1 MKKLIFS
8 LALLLMS
15 VSAALAQTWDFSEDG
30 VSESDK
36 ANLEADA
43 ASTTPLWTVENT
55 TSNFRYKSKGNL
67 TASELKANGAVLN
80 YTDGL
85 LFTTTAD
92 DAVRVDIKYSRIAL
106 NKVLSLTIPGLK
118 AGYIVKVKCKTSKDK
133 TARALTAKN
142 ITPATAADFAEAGSA
157 DAVTYTGTVTVDGDV
172 VLTNNGGIYLYGIE
186 VIDPNQ
192 ETPDEPGAFHNVSAS
207 KLKNQM
213 VLTVDGDTKYYDTS
227 DVKAS
232 INQASGAFT
241 VSSKDNAW
249 FDTYVGK
256 VSDVSFVKAQLDSE
270 SGDIDNSDKAKVSLK
285 AAQSWFQ
292 SAFVEWL
299 PYEGA
304 TTYNVY
310 VRGGQ
315 YSDFTKI
322 DYQLV
327 RDYGTYGR
335 ADALGLKA
343 GEYEL
348 KVVPVVNDKEVA
360 EAANIA
366 TGLKVRAHDRS
377 GFAFNTSK
385 TPGAYNADGTLKSGA
400 VVVYLTNDN
409 IDKVTL
415 DVQTS
420 NKGDKITCTG
430 LQNIIN
436 NGIKKGID
444 TRPFVFRMIGQIK
457 TPSVA
462 DKGDIV
468 IDMNGKDVSA
478 GVTIEGV
485 GNDAVADGWGIRLKG
500 ARYAEV
506 SNIGFF
512 NCNSGEGDNVG
523 LQQDNEH
530 IWVHNCDM
538 FYGNAGSDADQIKG
552 DGALDCKKS
561 NYVTFSYN
569 HFWDNG
575 KCNLLGLSEGST
587 DYYITYHHNWYDHSD
602 SRHPRVRYYSAHVYN
617 NYYDGNAK
625 YGVGSTL
632 GSSVFV
638 ENNYFRNTNKPMMIS
653 QQGTDIKGNPK
664 GTFSGEDGGIIKAY
678 GNVFADMKSLRFVP
692 YSDENQTEFD
702 AYVASSRDEQVPAS
716 VTSKKGGNK
725 YNNFDT
731 NSSLFYSS
739 YVLDKAEDVPAVV
752 AGQFGAGRVQHGDFQ
767 WTFKNSVDDAEY
779 EVNAALK
786 KAVSA
791 YKTSL
796 VKIFGGENINVP
808 GTDPTPDPGTD
819 PTPDPGTDPT
829 PTPGTDTPA
838 IEGTVLV
845 TFTGSKPSG
854 SVVTVSGKYATDK
867 GTATIDGTDYTTCV
881 KMESATNITVK
892 VDKDVTATFY
902 FANGGTASLKV
913 DGSSKISGTVDALTN
928 VSSYTTTLTA
938 GSHTITKGDI
948 AFLFGIKLVPITTE

>member
-157 DAVTYTGTVTVDGDV
+157 DAVTYTGTVSVDGDV

-232 INQASGAFT
+232 INQASGVFT

-256 VSDVSFVKAQLDSE
+256 VSDVSFVKAQLETEDGE
-270 SGDIDNSDKAKVSLK
+270 IDNTDKAKVSLK
-285 AAQSWFQ
+285 TAQSWFQ

-310 VRGGQ
+310 VKGGQ

-327 RDYGTYGR
+327 RDYGSYGR

-538 FYGNAGSDADQIKG
+538 FYGDAGSDADQIKG

-678 GNVFADMKSLRFVP
+678 GNVFADMKNLRFVP
-692 YSDENQTEFD
+692 YSENQTEFD

-767 WTFKNSVDDAEY
+767 WTFNNSVDDAEY

>member
-1 MKKLIFS
+1 MK
-8 LALLLMS
+8 
-15 VSAALAQTWDFSEDG
+15 T
-30 VSESDK
+30 
-36 ANLEADA
+36 
-43 ASTTPLWTVENT
+43 
-55 TSNFRYKSKGNL
+55 
-67 TASELKANGAVLN
+67 
-80 YTDGL
+80 
-85 LFTTTAD
+85 
-92 DAVRVDIKYSRIAL
+92 
-106 NKVLSLTIPGLK
+106 
-118 AGYIVKVKCKTSKDK
+118 
-133 TARALTAKN
+133 
-142 ITPATAADFAEAGSA
+142 
-157 DAVTYTGTVTVDGDV
+157 
-172 VLTNNGGIYLYGIE
+172 
-186 VIDPNQ
+186 
-192 ETPDEPGAFHNVSAS
+192 
-207 KLKNQM
+207 
-213 VLTVDGDTKYYDTS
+213 
-227 DVKAS
+227 
-232 INQASGAFT
+232 
-241 VSSKDNAW
+241 
-249 FDTYVGK
+249 
-256 VSDVSFVKAQLDSE
+256 
-270 SGDIDNSDKAKVSLK
+270 
-285 AAQSWFQ
+285 AQSWFQ

-310 VRGGQ
+310 VKGGQ

-327 RDYGTYGR
+327 RDYGSYGR

-538 FYGNAGSDADQIKG
+538 FYGDAGSDADQIKG

-692 YSDENQTEFD
+692 YSENQTEFD

-767 WTFKNSVDDAEY
+767 WTFNNSVDDAEY

-819 PTPDPGTDPT
+819 PTPDPGTAPT

-854 SVVTVSGKYATDK
+854 SVVTVSGNYATDR

>member
-15 VSAALAQTWDFSEDG
+15 VSAALAQTWDFSSDG
-30 VSESDK
+30 VGAIDQE
-36 ANLEADA
+36 NLAADA
-43 ASTTPLWTVENT
+43 ASTSPHWTVEDT
-55 TSNFRYKSKGNL
+55 ESNFRYKTKGNL
-67 TASELKANGAVLN
+67 TAAELTANGVVLN
-80 YTDGL
+80 YTEGL
-85 LFTTTAD
+85 KFTTTSD
-92 DAVRVDIKYSRIAL
+92 DAVRIDIKRNRISL

-118 AGYIVKVKCKTSKDK
+118 AGYIVKVKCQTSKDK

-142 ITPATAADFAEAGSA
+142 ITPATAKDFAEAGSA
-157 DAVTYTGTVTVDGDV
+157 DAVTYTGTVTADGDV
-172 VLTNNGGIYLYGIE
+172 VLTNNGGIYVYSIE

-213 VLTVDGDTKYYDTS
+213 VLTVDGENKYYNTS

-232 INQASGAFT
+232 INQATGAFT
-241 VSSKDNAW
+241 VSEKDNGW

-270 SGDIDNSDKAKVSLK
+270 DGEIDNTDKAKVSLK

-310 VRGGQ
+310 VKGGQ

-348 KVVPVVNDKEVA
+348 KVVPVVNDAEVTA
-360 EAANIA
+360 AANIA

-385 TPGAYNADGTLKSGA
+385 TPGAYNADGTLKSNA

-415 DVQTS
+415 DVKTS
-420 NKGDKITCTG
+420 ASKGTMTTCTG
-430 LQNIIN
+430 LQDIIN
-436 NGIKKGID
+436 NGIKKGED
-444 TRPFVFRMIGQIK
+444 ARPFVFRMIGQIK
-457 TPSVA
+457 TPSKA

-468 IDMNGKDVSA
+468 IDMSGKDTSA

-500 ARYAEV
+500 ARFAEV

-512 NCNSGEGDNVG
+512 NCSSSEGDNVG

-530 IWVHNCDM
+530 VWIHNCDM
-538 FYGNAGSDADQIKG
+538 FYGNAGSDADQVKG

-575 KCNLLGLSEGST
+575 KCNLLGLSEGAA
-587 DYYITYHHNWYDHSD
+587 DKYFITYHHNWYDHSD

-625 YGVGSTL
+625 YGVGSTM

-664 GTFSGEDGGIIKAY
+664 GTFSGEDGGIIKAF

-692 YSDENQTEFD
+692 YSENQTEFD

-731 NSSLFYSS
+731 SSSLFYSS
-739 YVLDKAEDVPAVV
+739 YILDKAEDVPAVV

-767 WTFKNSVDDAEY
+767 WTFNNSVDDAEY

-796 VKIFGGENINVP
+796 VKIFGGENIDVP
-808 GTDPTPDPGTD
+808 GIDPTPDPGTD

-829 PTPGTDTPA
+829 PGTDTPV
-838 IEGTVLV
+838 IEGTV
-845 TFTGSKPSG
+845 
-854 SVVTVSGKYATDK
+854 
-867 GTATIDGTDYTTCV
+867 TC
-881 KMESATNITVK
+881 S
-892 VDKDVTATFY
+892 FS
-902 FANGGTASLKV
+902 ANGKVAVPSNNSFTLTGDQKNIKVEDTVIDKVTYTASLKMESKTEITFTTDKKMTLYV
-913 DGSSKISGTVDALTN
+913 YYGASGSNTN
-928 VSSYTTTLTA
+928 VKVDNVKYSGAPTTVTLEA
-938 GSHTITKGDI
+938 GTHKITKGDSTTV
-948 AFLFGIKLVPITTE
+948 ALIKLVPVTE

>member
-142 ITPATAADFAEAGSA
+142 ITPATAADFAEEGSA

-310 VRGGQ
+310 VKGGQ

-327 RDYGTYGR
+327 RDYGSYGR

-767 WTFKNSVDDAEY
+767 WTFNNSVDDAEY

-796 VKIFGGENINVP
+796 VKIFGGENIDV
-808 GTDPTPDPGTD
+808 
-819 PTPDPGTDPT
+819 PGTDPT
-829 PTPGTDTPA
+829 PTPDPDPNPGTDPTPSTPE
-838 IEGTVLV
+838 IEGTVTCTFSGTSSNIVASNSAFTFTGTKHNAKTEDTTIDGVTYKTSLKMESGTEV
-845 TFTGSKPSG
+845 TFTTKQKMTLYVYYGASGTSK
-854 SVVTVSGKYATDK
+854 TV
-867 GTATIDGTDYTTCV
+867 
-881 KMESATNITVK
+881 
-892 VDKDVTATFY
+892 
-902 FANGGTASLKV
+902 LV
-913 DGSSKISGTVDALTN
+913 DGAECTGDPTTVTLEAGTHKIARKVATTVAL
-928 VSSYTTTLTA
+928 
-938 GSHTITKGDI
+938 
-948 AFLFGIKLVPITTE
+948 IKLVPVTTE

>member
-142 ITPATAADFAEAGSA
+142 ITPATAADFAEEGSA

-310 VRGGQ
+310 VKGGQ

-327 RDYGTYGR
+327 RDYGSYGR

-767 WTFKNSVDDAEY
+767 WTFNNSVDDAEY

-796 VKIFGGENINVP
+796 VKIFGGENIDV
-808 GTDPTPDPGTD
+808 
-819 PTPDPGTDPT
+819 PGTDPT
-829 PTPGTDTPA
+829 PTPDPDPNPGTDPTPSTPE
-838 IEGTVLV
+838 IEGTVICTFSGTSSNIAASNSAFTFTGTKHNAKTEDTTIDGVTYKTSLKMESGTEV
-845 TFTGSKPSG
+845 TFTTKQKMTLYVYYGASGTSK
-854 SVVTVSGKYATDK
+854 TV
-867 GTATIDGTDYTTCV
+867 
-881 KMESATNITVK
+881 
-892 VDKDVTATFY
+892 
-902 FANGGTASLKV
+902 LV
-913 DGSSKISGTVDALTN
+913 DGAECTGDPTTVTLEAGTHKIARKVATTVAL
-928 VSSYTTTLTA
+928 
-938 GSHTITKGDI
+938 
-948 AFLFGIKLVPITTE
+948 IKLVPVTTE

>member
-227 DVKAS
+227 DVKTS

-310 VRGGQ
+310 VKGGQ

-767 WTFKNSVDDAEY
+767 WTFNNSVDDAEY

>member
-142 ITPATAADFAEAGSA
+142 ITPATAADFAEVGSA

-310 VRGGQ
+310 VKGGQ

-702 AYVASSRDEQVPAS
+702 AYVASSRDEQVPTS

-767 WTFKNSVDDAEY
+767 WTFNNSVDDAEY

-854 SVVTVSGKYATDK
+854 SVVTVSGNYATGK

-938 GSHTITKGDI
+938 GSHTITKGDT

>member
-1 MKKLIFS
+1 
-8 LALLLMS
+8 
-15 VSAALAQTWDFSEDG
+15 
-30 VSESDK
+30 
-36 ANLEADA
+36 
-43 ASTTPLWTVENT
+43 
-55 TSNFRYKSKGNL
+55 
-67 TASELKANGAVLN
+67 
-80 YTDGL
+80 
-85 LFTTTAD
+85 
-92 DAVRVDIKYSRIAL
+92 
-106 NKVLSLTIPGLK
+106 
-118 AGYIVKVKCKTSKDK
+118 
-133 TARALTAKN
+133 
-142 ITPATAADFAEAGSA
+142 
-157 DAVTYTGTVTVDGDV
+157 
-172 VLTNNGGIYLYGIE
+172 
-186 VIDPNQ
+186 
-192 ETPDEPGAFHNVSAS
+192 
-207 KLKNQM
+207 M

-310 VRGGQ
+310 VKGGQ

-327 RDYGTYGR
+327 RDYGSYGR

-538 FYGNAGSDADQIKG
+538 FDGDAGSDADQIKG

-692 YSDENQTEFD
+692 YSENQTEFD

-739 YVLDKAEDVPAVV
+739 YVLDKVEDVPAVV

-767 WTFKNSVDDAEY
+767 WTFNNSVDDAEY

-819 PTPDPGTDPT
+819 PTPDPGTAPT

-854 SVVTVSGKYATDK
+854 SVVTVSGNYATDR

>member
-30 VSESDK
+30 VSENDK

-67 TASELKANGAVLN
+67 TASELKANGVVLN
-80 YTDGL
+80 YTAGL
-85 LFTTTAD
+85 KFTTTSD
-92 DAVRVDIKYSRIAL
+92 DAVRIDIKYSRIAL
-106 NKVLSLTIPGLK
+106 NKVLSLTVPGLK
-118 AGYIVKVKCKTSKDK
+118 AGYIIKVKCKTSKTDV
-133 TARALTAKN
+133 ARALTAKN
-142 ITPATAADFAEAGSA
+142 VTPATDKDFAVAGSA
-157 DAVTYTGTVTVDGDV
+157 DAATYTGTVTADGDV

-213 VLTVDGDTKYYDTS
+213 VLTVDGDTKYYNTS

-256 VSDVSFVKAQLDSE
+256 VSNVSFVKAQLETEDGE
-270 SGDIDNSDKAKVSLK
+270 IDNTDKAKVSLK
-285 AAQSWFQ
+285 TAQSWFQ

-310 VRGGQ
+310 VKGGQ

-327 RDYGTYGR
+327 RDYGSYGR

-512 NCNSGEGDNVG
+512 NCCSGEGDNVG

-530 IWVHNCDM
+530 VWVHNCDM
-538 FYGNAGSDADQIKG
+538 FYGNAGSDADQVKG

-767 WTFKNSVDDAEY
+767 WTFNNSVDDAEY
-779 EVNAALK
+779 EVNKALK
-786 KAVSA
+786 AAVSA

-796 VKIFGGENINVP
+796 VKIFGGENIDV
-808 GTDPTPDPGTD
+808 
-819 PTPDPGTDPT
+819 PGTDPT
-829 PTPGTDTPA
+829 PTPDPDPNPGTDPTPSTPE
-838 IEGTVLV
+838 IEGTVTCTFSGTSSNIVASNSAFTFTGTKHNAKTEDTTIDGVTYKTSLKMESGTEV
-845 TFTGSKPSG
+845 TFTTKQKMTLYVYYGASGTSK
-854 SVVTVSGKYATDK
+854 TV
-867 GTATIDGTDYTTCV
+867 
-881 KMESATNITVK
+881 
-892 VDKDVTATFY
+892 
-902 FANGGTASLKV
+902 LV
-913 DGSSKISGTVDALTN
+913 DGAECTGDPTTVTLEAGTHKIARKVATTVAL
-928 VSSYTTTLTA
+928 
-938 GSHTITKGDI
+938 
-948 AFLFGIKLVPITTE
+948 IKLVPVTTE

>member
-15 VSAALAQTWDFSEDG
+15 VSAALAQTWDFQEEG
-30 VSESDK
+30 FTETDK
-36 ANLEADA
+36 ANLAADA
-43 ASTTPLWTVENT
+43 VNWTYDSAKNRYCSQFASLTVGT
-55 TSNFRYKSKGNL
+55 L
-67 TASELKANGAVLN
+67 TANGVAL
-80 YTDGL
+80 YATDGL
-85 LFTTTAD
+85 FFTVTKS
-92 DAVRVDIKYSRIAL
+92 DAVRLDFSKSCLTLNQKSTITIKD
-106 NKVLSLTIPGLK
+106 LK
-118 AGYIVKVKCKTSKDK
+118 KDFVVKVKCQSSSKDY
-133 TARALTAKN
+133 ARAITATN
-142 ITPATAADFAEAGSA
+142 VTPATTSDFAEAGSKSL
-157 DAVTYTGTVTVDGDV
+157 VTNTGTVTADGNIT
-172 VLTNNGGIYLYGIE
+172 LSNTGGIYIYSIE

-192 ETPDEPGAFHNVSAS
+192 ETPDEPGAYHNVSAS

-213 VLTVDGDTKYYDTS
+213 VLTVDGDTKYYNTS

-232 INQASGAFT
+232 INQASGAFI

-256 VSDVSFVKAQLDSE
+256 VSDVSFVKAQLESE
-270 SGDIDNSDKAKVSLK
+270 DGDIDNSDKAKVSLK

-310 VRGGQ
+310 VKGGQ

-360 EAANIA
+360 DAANIA

-377 GFAFNTSK
+377 GYAFNTSK
-385 TPGAYNADGTLKSGA
+385 TPGAYNADGTLKSNA
-400 VVVYLTNDN
+400 QVIYVTNDN
-409 IDKVTL
+409 KNTVEVT
-415 DVQTS
+415 VTGAES
-420 NKGDKITCTG
+420 NPCKGLQGILTG
-430 LQNIIN
+430 L
-436 NGIKKGID
+436 KKGKES
-444 TRPFVFRMIGQIK
+444 RPFVFRLIGQIT
-457 TPSVA
+457 TPDG

-512 NCNSGEGDNVG
+512 NCSSNEGDNVG

-530 IWVHNCDM
+530 VWVHNCDM
-538 FYGNAGSDADQIKG
+538 FYGNAGSDADQVKG

-575 KCNLLGLSEGST
+575 KCNLLGLSEGGP
-587 DYYITYHHNWYDHSD
+587 DKYYITYHHNWYDHSD

-692 YSDENQTEFD
+692 YSENQTEFD

-767 WTFKNSVDDAEY
+767 WTFNNSVDDAEY
-779 EVNAALK
+779 EVNKALK
-786 KAVSA
+786 AAVSA

-796 VKIFGGENINVP
+796 VKIFGGENIDVP
-808 GTDPTPDPGTD
+808 GTDPTPTPDPNPGTD
-819 PTPDPGTDPT
+819 

-845 TFTGSKPSG
+845 TFTGSKPSN
-854 SVVTVSGKYATDK
+854 SVVTLVDGTYSTSK
-867 GTATIDGTDYTTCV
+867 GTATIDGTAYTTCI
-881 KMESATNITVK
+881 KMESKTNITIK
-892 VDKDVTATFY
+892 LDKAVTATFY
-902 FANGGTASLKV
+902 FGTSETAAMNL
-913 DGSSKISGTVDALTN
+913 DGSDVTSDGNT
-928 VSSYTTTLTA
+928 YTTTLASGT
-938 GSHTITKGDI
+938 HTIKKKSKTSPN
-948 AFLFGIKLVPITTE
+948 LFGIKLVPVTSE

>member
-15 VSAALAQTWDFSEDG
+15 VSAALAQTWDFSEEG
-30 VSESDK
+30 FTETDK
-36 ANLEADA
+36 DNLAADA
-43 ASTTPLWTVENT
+43 VNWTYDSAKNRFCSQF
-55 TSNFRYKSKGNL
+55 TSLTVGTL
-67 TASELKANGAVLN
+67 TANGVAL
-80 YTDGL
+80 YATDGL
-85 LFTTTAD
+85 FFTVTKS
-92 DAVRVDIKYSRIAL
+92 DAVRLDFSKSCLTLNQKSTITIKD
-106 NKVLSLTIPGLK
+106 LK
-118 AGYIVKVKCKTSKDK
+118 KDFVVKVKCQSSNKDN
-133 TARALTAKN
+133 ARAITATN
-142 ITPATAADFAEAGSA
+142 VTPATTSDFAEAGSKSL
-157 DAVTYTGTVTVDGDV
+157 VTNTGTVSADGNIT
-172 VLTNNGGIYLYGIE
+172 LSNTGGIYIYSIE
-186 VIDPNQ
+186 VIDPHQ

-213 VLTVDGDTKYYDTS
+213 VLTVDGDTKYYNTS

-256 VSDVSFVKAQLDSE
+256 VSNVSFVKAQLDSE

-310 VRGGQ
+310 VKGGQ

-327 RDYGTYGR
+327 RDYGSYGR

-420 NKGDKITCTG
+420 SKGDKTTCTG

-512 NCNSGEGDNVG
+512 NCSSGEGDNVG

-538 FYGNAGSDADQIKG
+538 FYGDAGSDADQIKG

-692 YSDENQTEFD
+692 YSENQTEFD
-702 AYVASSRDEQVPAS
+702 AYVASSRGEQVPAS

-767 WTFKNSVDDAEY
+767 WTFNNSVDDAEY

-829 PTPGTDTPA
+829 PTPGTDTPT

>member
-30 VSESDK
+30 VSENDK

-67 TASELKANGAVLN
+67 TASELKANGVVLN
-80 YTDGL
+80 YTAGL
-85 LFTTTAD
+85 KFTTTSD
-92 DAVRVDIKYSRIAL
+92 DAVRIDIKYSRIAL
-106 NKVLSLTIPGLK
+106 NKVLSLTVPGLK
-118 AGYIVKVKCKTSKDK
+118 AGYIIKVKCKTSKTDV
-133 TARALTAKN
+133 ARALTAKN
-142 ITPATAADFAEAGSA
+142 VTPATDKDFAVAGSA
-157 DAVTYTGTVTVDGDV
+157 DAATYTGTVTADGDV

-213 VLTVDGDTKYYDTS
+213 VLTVDGDTKYYNTS

-256 VSDVSFVKAQLDSE
+256 VSNVSFVKAQ
-270 SGDIDNSDKAKVSLK
+270 VSLK
-285 AAQSWFQ
+285 TAQSWFQ

-310 VRGGQ
+310 VKGGQ

-327 RDYGTYGR
+327 RDYGSYGR

-420 NKGDKITCTG
+420 NKGDKTTCTG

-512 NCNSGEGDNVG
+512 NCCSGEGDNVG

-538 FYGNAGSDADQIKG
+538 FYGNAGSDADQVKG

-692 YSDENQTEFD
+692 YSENQTEFD
-702 AYVASSRDEQVPAS
+702 AYVASSRGEQVPAS

-767 WTFKNSVDDAEY
+767 WTFNNSVDDAEY
-779 EVNAALK
+779 EVNKALK
-786 KAVSA
+786 AAVSA

-796 VKIFGGENINVP
+796 VKIFGGENIDVP

>member
-36 ANLEADA
+36 ANLAADA
-43 ASTTPLWTVENT
+43 VNWTYDSAKNRFCSQF
-55 TSNFRYKSKGNL
+55 TSLTVGTL
-67 TASELKANGAVLN
+67 TANGVAL
-80 YTDGL
+80 YATDGL
-85 LFTTTAD
+85 FFTVTKS
-92 DAVRVDIKYSRIAL
+92 DAVRLDFSKSCLTLNQKSTITIKD
-106 NKVLSLTIPGLK
+106 LK
-118 AGYIVKVKCKTSKDK
+118 KDFVVKVKCQSSNKDN
-133 TARALTAKN
+133 ARAITATN
-142 ITPATAADFAEAGSA
+142 VTPATTSDFAEAGSKSL
-157 DAVTYTGTVTVDGDV
+157 VTNTGTVSADGNIT
-172 VLTNNGGIYLYGIE
+172 LSNTGGIYIYSIE

-213 VLTVDGDTKYYDTS
+213 VLTVDGDTKYYNTF
-227 DVKAS
+227 DVKAT
-232 INQASGAFT
+232 INQTSGAFT

-310 VRGGQ
+310 VKGGQ

-327 RDYGTYGR
+327 RDYGSYGR

-420 NKGDKITCTG
+420 SKGDKTTCIG

-444 TRPFVFRMIGQIK
+444 ARPFVFRMIGQIK

-512 NCNSGEGDNVG
+512 NCSSGEGDNVG

-538 FYGNAGSDADQIKG
+538 FYGDAGSDADQIKG

-692 YSDENQTEFD
+692 YSENQTEFD
-702 AYVASSRDEQVPAS
+702 AYVASSRGEQVPAS
-716 VTSKKGGNK
+716 VTSKKGDNK

-767 WTFKNSVDDAEY
+767 WTFNNSVDDAEY
-779 EVNAALK
+779 EVNKALK
-786 KAVSA
+786 AAVSA

-796 VKIFGGENINVP
+796 VKIFGGENIDVP

-819 PTPDPGTDPT
+819 PTPDPGTD

>member
-310 VRGGQ
+310 VKGGQ

-327 RDYGTYGR
+327 RDYGSYGR

-767 WTFKNSVDDAEY
+767 WIFNNSVDDAEY

-796 VKIFGGENINVP
+796 VKIFGGENIDV
-808 GTDPTPDPGTD
+808 
-819 PTPDPGTDPT
+819 PGTDPT
-829 PTPGTDTPA
+829 PTPDPDPNPGTDPTPSTPE
-838 IEGTVLV
+838 IEGTVTCTFSGTSSNIVASNSAFTFTGTKHNAKTEDTTIDGVTYKTSLKMESGTEV
-845 TFTGSKPSG
+845 TFTTKQKMTLYVYYGASGTSK
-854 SVVTVSGKYATDK
+854 TV
-867 GTATIDGTDYTTCV
+867 
-881 KMESATNITVK
+881 
-892 VDKDVTATFY
+892 
-902 FANGGTASLKV
+902 LV
-913 DGSSKISGTVDALTN
+913 DGAECTGDPTTVTLEAGTHKIARKVATTVAL
-928 VSSYTTTLTA
+928 
-938 GSHTITKGDI
+938 
-948 AFLFGIKLVPITTE
+948 IKLVPVTTE